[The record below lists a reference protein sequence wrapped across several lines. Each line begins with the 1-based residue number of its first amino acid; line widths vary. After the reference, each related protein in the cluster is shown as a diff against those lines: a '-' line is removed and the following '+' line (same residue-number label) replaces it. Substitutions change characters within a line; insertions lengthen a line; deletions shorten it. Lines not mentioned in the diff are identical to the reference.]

1 MTANRR
7 AERSARR
14 RGTMA
19 SAERYLVGRVA
30 LVTGGASG
38 QGLAIALFLAER
50 GADIAI
56 GSYIGR
62 PRRPV
67 AGADTYWPS
76 DGELSDS
83 CREIEK
89 RGVRAVG
96 AHLDVRSTR
105 SVGAFIRHAQKG
117 LGPIG
122 ILVNAAGTSAQQP
135 ICGHSERLW
144 MEIVETNLTGCFRT
158 IRACLPGMIERGWG
172 RIINIASTA
181 ASFGAKN
188 VPAYCASKS
197 GLLGL
202 TRCVALE
209 GAPHGVTCNAIS
221 PGYVNTNLMRVALA
235 SRLKREGSKTSIDAV
250 VAEIAESYPQKRIIK
265 PEEVGAIAAFLCRNE
280 ARGVTME
287 NITVSAGSLW

>member
-1 MTANRR
+1 MFEPLGKPLRDQGVGFADRCPLRIQGVCDRESPPLREPTRAIPSAVIATCRLSASTLGTRMTANRR
-7 AERSARR
+7 AGRSARR
-14 RGTMA
+14 RGTTS

-38 QGLAIALFLAER
+38 QGLAIALSLAER

-96 AHLDVRSTR
+96 AHLDVRSHGP
-105 SVGAFIRHAQKG
+105 VGAFMRHAQKG

-135 ICGHSERLW
+135 ICGHSGRLW
-144 MEIVETNLTGCFRT
+144 T
-158 IRACLPGMIERGWG
+158 
-172 RIINIASTA
+172 
-181 ASFGAKN
+181 
-188 VPAYCASKS
+188 
-197 GLLGL
+197 
-202 TRCVALE
+202 
-209 GAPHGVTCNAIS
+209 
-221 PGYVNTNLMRVALA
+221 
-235 SRLKREGSKTSIDAV
+235 
-250 VAEIAESYPQKRIIK
+250 ESLRQ
-265 PEEVGAIAAFLCRNE
+265 
-280 ARGVTME
+280 T
-287 NITVSAGSLW
+287 

>member
-38 QGLAIALFLAER
+38 QGLAIALSLAER

-96 AHLDVRSTR
+96 RPSRRTLDTVPSVPSSAMHRRGWDRSAFSSTR
-105 SVGAFIRHAQKG
+105 
-117 LGPIG
+117 P
-122 ILVNAAGTSAQQP
+122 GTSAQQP

-144 MEIVETNLTGCFRT
+144 MEIVETKPDWVFSARYV
-158 IRACLPGMIERGWG
+158 RACQE
-172 RIINIASTA
+172 
-181 ASFGAKN
+181 
-188 VPAYCASKS
+188 
-197 GLLGL
+197 
-202 TRCVALE
+202 
-209 GAPHGVTCNAIS
+209 
-221 PGYVNTNLMRVALA
+221 
-235 SRLKREGSKTSIDAV
+235 
-250 VAEIAESYPQKRIIK
+250 
-265 PEEVGAIAAFLCRNE
+265 
-280 ARGVTME
+280 
-287 NITVSAGSLW
+287 